1 MVQFTPDIFS
11 DRFIST
17 LEGLLIIVV
26 MIFLQQVLF
35 LEYNTPKQKKIRT
48 IIVLVYLCLFRC
60 HYCFG
65 FQLPPLLP

>member
-1 MVQFTPDIFS
+1 MVQFTPDIFF

-35 LEYNTPKQKKIRT
+35 LEYNTPKQKK
-48 IIVLVYLCLFRC
+48 
-60 HYCFG
+60 
-65 FQLPPLLP
+65 